1 MHGRFCSTL
10 NGAALAQSVRPAD
23 RYPQKP
29 VRIMVGLNPGSNPDL
44 FARMMAHKLAQTFDQ
59 QFRVEKRPCSGNSI
73 AANSK
78 KRESISSCFPG
89 SVANLKNVQ
98 EAKSILPFP
107 GICPPAN
114 GTAANTSPRRHDKSM
129 SYQTN
134 IGYNMR
140 PFQPSYVANRAVIW

>member
-44 FARMMAHKLAQTFDQ
+44 FARMMAQTFGQ
-59 QFRVEKRPCSGNSI
+59 QFQMEKRPCAGNGI
-73 AANSK
+73 AANSM
-78 KRESISSCFPG
+78 KRKSISSCFPG

-107 GICPPAN
+107 GIRPPAN
-114 GTAANTSPRRHDKSM
+114 GTAANASPRRHDKSM